1 MTYDAEAM
9 ERVLKLRAIMNDWL
23 RHRSAQQR
31 DRDMQVHL
39 AEARGPM
46 QNARFIRCAY
56 NFAIRLRSSRTAPEA
71 HHADR
76 G

>member
-1 MTYDAEAM
+1 MMTYDPEAM

-23 RHRSAQQR
+23 SRRSAQQR

-39 AEARGPM
+39 AEARGPI
-46 QNARFIRCAY
+46 QNALLLRHAY
-56 NFAIRLRSSRTAPEA
+56 NFAIRLRTSQTAPEA
-71 HHADR
+71 HHA

>member
-1 MTYDAEAM
+1 MMTCDPEAI

-23 RHRSAQQR
+23 RRRSAQQR

-39 AEARGPM
+39 AEARGPI
-46 QNARFIRCAY
+46 QNAFLLRHAY
-56 NFAIRLRSSRTAPEA
+56 NFAIRLRSTRTGPEA
-71 HHADR
+71 QHA

>member
-1 MTYDAEAM
+1 MMTCDPEAI

-23 RHRSAQQR
+23 RRRSAQQR

-39 AEARGPM
+39 AEARGPI
-46 QNARFIRCAY
+46 QNAALLRHAY
-56 NFAIRLRSSRTAPEA
+56 NFAIRLRANRTNSEA
-71 HHADR
+71 HHA